1 MTVPI
6 TTSVYSVW
14 VLVTVARLLI
24 YLTVNPAAVKVEV
37 PAVVPRTD
45 NVYVPPSFIF
55 CSVNAPALA
64 VV

>member
-1 MTVPI
+1 MLATVE
-6 TTSVYSVW
+6 
-14 VLVTVARLLI
+14 RLLI
-24 YLTVNPAAVKVEV
+24 YLTVNPVAVKVEV
-37 PAVVPRTD
+37 PATAPRTD